1 MTRALIVIDV
11 QESFRRR
18 PLWQAVSRPDIV
30 ERVDRLVTSSRAR
43 GDLVVWVLHSEPGT
57 GTVFDPASGH
67 VRLMAGLEP
76 AGDEPVLVKTSIN
89 AFTTTNLHQTLTA
102 RGVRE
107 LITCGIRTEQ
117 CVETT
122 TRLASDLG
130 FAVRF
135 VTDATATFPIPH
147 RDLPED
153 VPLEEMLADPRTL
166 DAEEV
171 IARTEYALAGRFA
184 TVTTVDEVTG
194 GAAGAGPG
202 GADTGGGPVTAT
214 GARVAVPAGG

>member
-30 ERVDRLVTSSRAR
+30 ERVNRLVINARSR
-43 GDLVVWVLHSEPGT
+43 GDLVVWVLHAEPGT

-67 VRLMAGLEP
+67 VRLMVGLQP
-76 AGDEPVLVKTSIN
+76 VDGEPVLVKTSIN

-102 RGVRE
+102 QGVRE
-107 LITCGIRTEQ
+107 LVVCGIRTEQ

-130 FAVRF
+130 FTVRF

-147 RDLPED
+147 RDAPED
-153 VPLEEMLADPRTL
+153 QPLADLLADPRTL
-166 DAEEV
+166 GVEDV
-171 IARTEYALAGRFA
+171 VARTEYALAGRFA
-184 TVTTVDEVTG
+184 TITTVDEVTG
-194 GAAGAGPG
+194 AAGTAR
-202 GADTGGGPVTAT
+202 ADTAGT
-214 GARVAVPAGG
+214 VPAAGGRVPVPDRG

>member
-11 QESFRRR
+11 QESFRQR
-18 PLWQAVSRPDIV
+18 PLWRAVNRPDIV
-30 ERVDRLVTSSRAR
+30 ERVDRLVTSSRSR
-43 GDLVVWVLHSEPGT
+43 GDLVVWMLHSEPGT

-67 VRLMAGLEP
+67 VRPMSGLEP
-76 AGDEPVLVKTSIN
+76 ADGEPVLVKTSIN

-107 LITCGIRTEQ
+107 LLVCGIRTEQ

-130 FAVRF
+130 FTVRF

-147 RDLPED
+147 RDAPED
-153 VPLEEMLADPRTL
+153 RPLADLLADPRTL
-166 DAEEV
+166 CAEDV
-171 IARTEYALAGRFA
+171 VARTEYALAGRFA
-184 TVTTVDEVTG
+184 TITTVDEVTG
-194 GAAGAGPG
+194 ARPARAG
-202 GADTGGGPVTAT
+202 DE
-214 GARVAVPAGG
+214 RVAVPDRG